1 MGREGGAP
9 ENKARGYKAAMKNPH
24 VSQQAKQ
31 HAQDELNQI
40 ESSTAGGQ
48 ERHEGNVKRGLKAA
62 TNNPNVT
69 DYGKR
74 EARSKLEAMGE
85 QVEEPSD

>member
-1 MGREGGAP
+1 MYR
-9 ENKARGYKAAMKNPH
+9 
-24 VSQQAKQ
+24 
-31 HAQDELNQI
+31 
-40 ESSTAGGQ
+40 
-48 ERHEGNVKRGLKAA
+48 A